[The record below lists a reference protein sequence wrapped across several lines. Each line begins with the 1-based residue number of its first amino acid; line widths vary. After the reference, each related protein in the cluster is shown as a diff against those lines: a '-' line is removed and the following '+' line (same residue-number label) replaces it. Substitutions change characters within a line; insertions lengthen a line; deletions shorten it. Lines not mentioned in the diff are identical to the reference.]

1 MLSLPVIKN
10 NFVLLSGQDRTHA
23 QVVQIA
29 KLRLGSLGSDSVP
42 CLGNFLQLP
51 GVSAAKALSGLA
63 MGWGGGPL
71 GTLAIV

>member
-42 CLGNFLQLP
+42 SRKFP
-51 GVSAAKALSGLA
+51 PAAWRVCSEGLEWA
-63 MGWGGGPL
+63 CHGMGGGGPL